1 MTQSEMLTPE
11 ACKANFFEQGY
22 AILRGFVAED
32 ILLEM
37 EARILGLCDELDAG
51 HSMGDAMPVFEKSLA
66 DQTRARDKLSKLFR
80 LHRDQP
86 VFNEFCC
93 ADVLKPYL
101 EALLGKNYDCFLSQ
115 FIFKY
120 PGALGQPWH
129 QDKFYFNFDRSP
141 QIGLW
146 LAVTE
151 ATKKNGPLWI
161 LPGSH
166 KEPVHE
172 VISDDRKNANPFYV
186 EIVDHDMSDAICVTM
201 APGDLL
207 FFHSHLMHKSTDN
220 HSDTKRAAMVYHYA
234 DSATVDL
241 NLRDRGQSAPNMDWL
256 AVSRN
261 KID

>member
-1 MTQSEMLTPE
+1 MTQPDVPDLEAFKEKFFQEGYVILPSFVPE
-11 ACKANFFEQGY
+11 
-22 AILRGFVAED
+22 D
-32 ILLEM
+32 TLLLM
-37 EARILGLCDELDAG
+37 EAHILALCDQLDAG
-51 HSMGDAMPVFEKSLA
+51 HSLGVAMPVFEKSLA
-66 DQTRARDKLSKLFR
+66 HKKRARDKLSKLFR
-80 LHRDQP
+80 LHREQP
-86 VFNEFCC
+86 VFNHFCC
-93 ADVLKPYL
+93 ADFLKPYL
-101 EALLGKNYDCFLSQ
+101 EALLGKDYDCFLSQ

-151 ATKKNGPLWI
+151 ATQNNGPLWI

-172 VISDDRKNANPFYV
+172 VVSDDRKHANPFYV

-201 APGDLL
+201 SPGDLL

-220 HSDTKRAAMVYHYA
+220 LSDAKRAAMVYHYA

-241 NLRDRGQSAPNMDWL
+241 NLRERGQSAPNMDWL
-256 AVSRN
+256 AVSRR
-261 KID
+261 

>member
-129 QDKFYFNFDRSP
+129 QDKFYCSFFNSFILCSKYKSP
-141 QIGLW
+141 KFL
-146 LAVTE
+146 
-151 ATKKNGPLWI
+151 
-161 LPGSH
+161 
-166 KEPVHE
+166 
-172 VISDDRKNANPFYV
+172 
-186 EIVDHDMSDAICVTM
+186 
-201 APGDLL
+201 
-207 FFHSHLMHKSTDN
+207 
-220 HSDTKRAAMVYHYA
+220 
-234 DSATVDL
+234 
-241 NLRDRGQSAPNMDWL
+241 
-256 AVSRN
+256 
-261 KID
+261 